1 MTKCKKKIL
10 LSFILPTNKPASLI
24 SDKLKNYIN
33 CIEGDIDFSYE
44 IIVVFN
50 NQINNK
56 NNKKKKYLLVQKNN
70 LIKSL
75 SKKILAFTIQSKLGP
90 GPARNFGLKK
100 SSGDYIWFLDDDDEL
115 DGLKVKKVFQE
126 IKQNSKL
133 KVKNDIYIHSLKNN
147 DYNEFNL
154 EHAKEKLLKRIIV
167 HRENQEVFNFIF
179 KKSFL
184 VNNKLLF
191 RDGFHEDIFFSIK
204 SLALV
209 KNFKFI
215 FDKIYIKK
223 YLKGSI
229 TASYSYRNINDHLN
243 NAYEILKFIK
253 NNQYLKKFQI
263 SNDFILATI
272 GVILYQSQKKIT
284 FKFLLN
290 YLINFIKKDSK
301 NILKFY
307 VGLLDPKSNL
317 TNFEY
322 ASLFFIKNVN
332 ILSKY
337 NLEKEIKK
345 IFNSKLSCKDL
356 NSSIFLAP
364 DEIRACCKLFFYD
377 GKQKGDVVLLKAKK
391 EINLEDINI
400 KKDELIKRINSN
412 EAEECKG
419 CPYIER
425 YENKLLT
432 KKINYISLE
441 NFSYC
446 NMRCT
451 YCSPKYYGG
460 TEAIYNASQ
469 IIEELSKNQF
479 IEDNCHVVW
488 GGGEPTLSPKFN
500 FITDTLLS
508 DTKVSKLRVLTNSLR
523 YSNKLSDVIKNE
535 KVQIVTSVD
544 AGTQKQFKEI
554 RGKGEI
560 ETVLNNLKKYA
571 DSVDDK
577 KRIIIKYIFTENN
590 FDTEELKNFIEKIIN
605 FDLINSIFHISCDFR
620 MEVIPE
626 RIIQAIYE
634 LGSRLLN
641 VGANLVFLDDLIRD
655 RIVLNIITAK
665 SVLEYL
671 KKIKVDDK
679 NILSYR
685 DGKTKK
691 VILWGNGRQ
700 SEWFIKKTSFGNSKG
715 ILFNIAHEKQL
726 TKNFNLDE
734 NIKII
739 PAGVQSIYEIQKNIL
754 NSRFKKNFSSSLII

>member
-1 MTKCKKKIL
+1 LL
-10 LSFILPTNKPASLI
+10 LSFIIPTNKSANLI
-24 SDKLKNYIN
+24 TDNLKSYIN
-33 CIEGDIDFSYE
+33 CIEDNIDFSYE

-50 NQINNK
+50 NQINNQK
-56 NNKKKKYLLVQKNN
+56 NKKTKYLLVQKNN

-126 IKQNSKL
+126 IQQNNKL
-133 KVKNDIYIHSLKNN
+133 KVKNDIYIHSLRNN
-147 DYNEFNL
+147 DYKECNL
-154 EHAKEKLLKRIIV
+154 NHTKEKLLKRIIT
-167 HRENQEVFNFIF
+167 HKENQEVFNFIF

-184 VNNKLLF
+184 LNNKLLF
-191 RDGFHEDIFFSIK
+191 RSGLHEDIFFSIK

-215 FDKIYIKK
+215 FDKIYLKK
-223 YLKGSI
+223 YLKNSI
-229 TASYSYRNINDHLN
+229 TGSYYSRNINDHLN
-243 NAYEILKFIK
+243 NAFEILKFIK
-253 NNQYLKKFQI
+253 KNEFVKKFQI
-263 SNDFILATI
+263 SNNFILATI

-290 YLINFIKKDSK
+290 YLVNFIKKDSK
-301 NILKFY
+301 NIFKSY
-307 VGLLDPKSNL
+307 TGPLDPKSNL

-322 ASLFFIKNVN
+322 ASLFFIKNIN

-337 NLEKEIKK
+337 NLEKEIKN

-364 DEIRACCKLFFYD
+364 DEIRACCKRFFYN

-400 KKDELIKRINSN
+400 KKDELIKRINMN
-412 EAEECKG
+412 EAEECEG

-432 KKINYISLE
+432 KKISYISLE

-479 IEDNCHVVW
+479 MEDNCHVVW

-500 FITDTLLS
+500 SITDTLLS
-508 DTKVSKLRVLTNSLR
+508 DNKVSKLRVLTNSLR

-571 DSVDDK
+571 DSADDN
-577 KRIIIKYIFTENN
+577 KRIIIKYIFMENN
-590 FDTEELKNFIEKIIN
+590 FDTEELKNFIEKIVN

-655 RIVLNIITAK
+655 RIILNKIIAK

-685 DGKTKK
+685 DGNTKK

-700 SEWFIKKTSFGNSKG
+700 SEWFIKKTSFGNSNG

-754 NSRFKKNFSSSLII
+754 NSILKKHFSSSLII

>member
-1 MTKCKKKIL
+1 MTKYKKKLL
-10 LSFILPTNKPASLI
+10 LSFIIPTNKPANLI
-24 SDKLKNYIN
+24 SENLKNYIN
-33 CIEGDIDFSYE
+33 CIEDNINFSYE

-50 NQINNK
+50 SQINNQ
-56 NNKKKKYLLVQKNN
+56 NNKKKYLLVQKNN

-115 DGLKVKKVFQE
+115 DGLNVKKVFQE
-126 IKQNSKL
+126 IQQNNKL
-133 KVKNDIYIHSLKNN
+133 KVKNDIYTHSLRNN
-147 DYNEFNL
+147 DYKESNL
-154 EHAKEKLLKRIIV
+154 SHAKEKLLKRIIT
-167 HRENQEVFNFIF
+167 HKENQEVFNFIF

-184 VNNKLLF
+184 LNNKLLF
-191 RDGFHEDIFFSIK
+191 RSGLHEDIFFSIK

-215 FDKIYIKK
+215 FDKIYLKK
-223 YLKGSI
+223 YLKNSI
-229 TASYSYRNINDHLN
+229 TGSYSYRNINDHLN

-253 NNQYLKKFQI
+253 NNKFLKKFQI

-290 YLINFIKKDSK
+290 YLVNFIKKDSK

-307 VGLLDPKSNL
+307 TGPLDPKSNL

-322 ASLFFIKNVN
+322 SSLFFIKNIN

-364 DEIRACCKLFFYD
+364 DEIRACCKRFFYN

-469 IIEELSKNQF
+469 I
-479 IEDNCHVVW
+479 
-488 GGGEPTLSPKFN
+488 
-500 FITDTLLS
+500 
-508 DTKVSKLRVLTNSLR
+508 
-523 YSNKLSDVIKNE
+523 
-535 KVQIVTSVD
+535 
-544 AGTQKQFKEI
+544 
-554 RGKGEI
+554 
-560 ETVLNNLKKYA
+560 
-571 DSVDDK
+571 
-577 KRIIIKYIFTENN
+577 
-590 FDTEELKNFIEKIIN
+590 
-605 FDLINSIFHISCDFR
+605 
-620 MEVIPE
+620 
-626 RIIQAIYE
+626 
-634 LGSRLLN
+634 
-641 VGANLVFLDDLIRD
+641 
-655 RIVLNIITAK
+655 
-665 SVLEYL
+665 
-671 KKIKVDDK
+671 
-679 NILSYR
+679 YR
-685 DGKTKK
+685 
-691 VILWGNGRQ
+691 R
-700 SEWFIKKTSFGNSKG
+700 
-715 ILFNIAHEKQL
+715 
-726 TKNFNLDE
+726 
-734 NIKII
+734 
-739 PAGVQSIYEIQKNIL
+739 
-754 NSRFKKNFSSSLII
+754 

>member
-1 MTKCKKKIL
+1 ML
-10 LSFILPTNKPASLI
+10 LSFIIPTNKSANLI
-24 SDKLKNYIN
+24 TDNLKSYIN
-33 CIEGDIDFSYE
+33 CIEDNIDFSYE

-50 NQINNK
+50 NQINNQK
-56 NNKKKKYLLVQKNN
+56 NKKTKYLLVQKNN

-126 IKQNSKL
+126 IQQNNKL
-133 KVKNDIYIHSLKNN
+133 KVKNDIYIHSLRNN
-147 DYNEFNL
+147 DYKECNL
-154 EHAKEKLLKRIIV
+154 NHTKEKLLKRIIT
-167 HRENQEVFNFIF
+167 HKENQEVFNFIF

-184 VNNKLLF
+184 LNNKLLF
-191 RDGFHEDIFFSIK
+191 RSGLHEDIFFSIK

-215 FDKIYIKK
+215 FDKIYLKK
-223 YLKGSI
+223 YLKNSI
-229 TASYSYRNINDHLN
+229 TGSYYSRNINDHLN
-243 NAYEILKFIK
+243 NAFEILKFIK
-253 NNQYLKKFQI
+253 KNEFVKKFQI
-263 SNDFILATI
+263 SNNFILATI

-290 YLINFIKKDSK
+290 YLVNFIKKDSK
-301 NILKFY
+301 NIFKSY
-307 VGLLDPKSNL
+307 TGPLDPKSNL

-322 ASLFFIKNVN
+322 ASLFFIKNIN

-337 NLEKEIKK
+337 NLEKEIKN

-364 DEIRACCKLFFYD
+364 DEIRACCKRFFYN

-400 KKDELIKRINSN
+400 KKDELIKRINMN
-412 EAEECKG
+412 EAEECEG

-432 KKINYISLE
+432 KKISYISLE

-479 IEDNCHVVW
+479 MEDNCHVVW

-500 FITDTLLS
+500 SITDTLLS
-508 DTKVSKLRVLTNSLR
+508 DNKVSKLRVLTNSLR

-571 DSVDDK
+571 DSADDN
-577 KRIIIKYIFTENN
+577 KRIIIKYIFMENN
-590 FDTEELKNFIEKIIN
+590 FDTEELKNFIEKIVN

-655 RIVLNIITAK
+655 RIILNKIIAK

-685 DGKTKK
+685 DGNTKK

-700 SEWFIKKTSFGNSKG
+700 SEWFIKKTSFGNSNG

-754 NSRFKKNFSSSLII
+754 NSILKKHFSSSLII

>member
-1 MTKCKKKIL
+1 MTKYKKKLL
-10 LSFILPTNKPASLI
+10 LSFVIPTNKPANLI
-24 SDKLKNYIN
+24 SDNLKNYIN
-33 CIEGDIDFSYE
+33 CIEDNIDFSYE

-56 NNKKKKYLLVQKNN
+56 NNKKTKYLLEQKNN
-70 LIKSL
+70 LIKLL

-100 SSGDYIWFLDDDDEL
+100 SSGDYIWFLDDDDKL
-115 DGLKVKKVFQE
+115 DYLKVKKVFQD
-126 IKQNSKL
+126 IKQNNNS
-133 KVKNDIYIHSLKNN
+133 KVKNDIYVHSLRNN
-147 DYNEFNL
+147 DYPECNL
-154 EHAKEKLLKRIIV
+154 SLAKEKLIKRVIR
-167 HRENQEVFNFIF
+167 HSENQEVFNFIF
-179 KKSFL
+179 NKNFL
-184 VNNKLLF
+184 LNNKLLF
-191 RDGFHEDIFFSIK
+191 KFGYHEDIIFSIK
-204 SLALV
+204 SLALA

-215 FDKIYIKK
+215 FDKIYIKQNIK
-223 YLKGSI
+223 NSI
-229 TASYSYRNINDHLN
+229 VNSYSYRNINDHLN
-243 NAYEILKFIK
+243 NAYEIIKFIK
-253 NNQYLKKFQI
+253 NNKYIKKFKI
-263 SNDFILATI
+263 SNDFILSTI
-272 GVILYQSQKKIT
+272 GVILYQCQKKVT
-284 FKFLLN
+284 FKLLLN
-290 YLINFIKKDSK
+290 YLINFIKKNSK

-307 VGLLDPKSNL
+307 TGLLDPRPTSS
-317 TNFEY
+317 NFEY
-322 ASLFFIKNVN
+322 ASLFFIKNIN
-332 ILSKY
+332 ILSKN
-337 NLEKEIKK
+337 NLEKKIKY

-364 DEIRACCKLFFYD
+364 DEIRACCKRFFYN

-391 EINLEDINI
+391 EINLDDINE
-400 KKDELIKRINSN
+400 KKQELIKRINSN

-432 KKINYISLE
+432 KKIDYISLE

-446 NMRCT
+446 NMRCS

-460 TEAIYNASQ
+460 TEAIYNSSQ

-523 YSNKLSDVIKNE
+523 YSNKLSSVIKNE
-535 KVQIVTSVD
+535 KVQLVTSID
-544 AGTQKQFKEI
+544 AGTQKQFSAI
-554 RGKGEI
+554 RGRGEI
-560 ETVLNNLKKYA
+560 EKVLSNLKKY
-571 DSVDDK
+571 SNSIDDK

-590 FDTEELKNFIEKIIN
+590 FDTEELKKFIDKILS

-620 MEVIPE
+620 MEIIPE

-641 VGANLVFLDDLIRD
+641 SGANLVFLDDLIRD
-655 RIVLNIITAK
+655 RIILNKTVAQ

-679 NILSYR
+679 NILSFN
-685 DGKTKK
+685 DANMKK

-700 SEWFIKKTSFGNSKG
+700 SEWFMKKTTFGNYKG
-715 ILFNIAHEKQL
+715 ILFNIANEKQMI
-726 TKNFNLDE
+726 NNYNLDE
-734 NIKII
+734 SIKII